1 MKCVRFTLDLQFLLA
16 AALGSFRV
24 SHRHVPIA
32 YSRRMEVP
40 SVTSSDPLARSRPEA
55 AKDEPATMPAVHAP
69 MKRAGASP
77 AAAAA
82 ELRDQIETWV
92 EEGGAGDD
100 AVP

>member
-1 MKCVRFTLDLQFLLA
+1 MKCVRFMFDRQFLLA
-16 AALGSFRV
+16 VALGSFRG
-24 SHRHVPIA
+24 SYERVPIA

-40 SVTSSDPLARSRPEA
+40 SVTSSDPLVRRRTEA

-69 MKRAGASP
+69 VKRAGASP